1 MNLLSMTKYELDRTV
16 VKVVP
21 TEDLVPRSR
30 ERLGDLSSYVDVGT
44 VVQLHGVLVVDR
56 ELRRPCK
63 LYLDFD
69 GIGRFVLAQDGD
81 KFVGVTFIPR
91 TYCHDLETPKAF
103 PAED

>member
-1 MNLLSMTKYELDRTV
+1 MSKYESSRTV

-21 TEDLVPRSR
+21 TEHLLERCR
-30 ERLGDLSSYVDVGT
+30 ESLGDLSSYVDVGK
-44 VVQLHGVLVVDR
+44 VVQIHGALVVDR
-56 ELRRPCK
+56 DLHRPCK

-69 GIGRFVLAQDGD
+69 GIGRFVLAQEGD

-91 TYCHDLETPKAF
+91 FDCHDPQTSEAF